1 MLKVGDNIILGD
13 IDTLIDRF
21 ILLTDSYRLL
31 VGAAEEL
38 TRTPSVNESII
49 DQVVC
54 RTAFLGGILD
64 QLLIAIQIALI
75 LDFIRVSEGREN
87 PYV

>member
-1 MLKVGDNIILGD
+1 MLKIGDNIILGD

-21 ILLTDSYRLL
+21 TLLTDSYRLL

-38 TRTPSVNESII
+38 TRTPSVDKNII
-49 DQVVC
+49 DHAVC

-64 QLLIAIQIALI
+64 QLLFAIQIALI
-75 LDFIRVSEGREN
+75 LDFIRVSEGKEN